1 MRVVEYDRY
10 GGPEV
15 LEVRE
20 RPAPEVTPGHVVVRV
35 RAAALNP
42 KDVLIQA
49 GKFAW
54 LAGRR
59 FPKRVGYDWS
69 GEVMAVGAGVRGL
82 REGDAVFGMIQ
93 AWSAGACGEQVRVR
107 ADELAAK
114 PAALGWE
121 DAAALPLAGSTALQA
136 LRDLGEVRPGDRVLI
151 NGASGGVGTLAVQI
165 AKRLGAHVTTLT
177 SAANVALVRGLGAD
191 VTLDH
196 TAWAPGADRAPGSS
210 GADPSSAPGADRPVD
225 QASGAARYDVVFDVF
240 GNRRFAELRPL
251 LTPRGTFIS
260 TVPKLH
266 VIAARLRTALTR
278 PRARLVV
285 VRSRTA
291 DLAWLAEAAVAGGLR
306 AVIDR
311 VFPLAEIADAQ
322 RRLAT
327 KHARGKVVLRVA
339 AERA

>member
-1 MRVVEYDRY
+1 VRVAEYDRY

-20 RPAPEVTPGHVVVRV
+20 RPAPEVTAGHVVVRV

-42 KDVLIQA
+42 KDVLTRA
-49 GKFAW
+49 GKFGW
-54 LAGRR
+54 MAGRR

-69 GEVMAVGAGVRGL
+69 GEVAAVGAGVRGI

-121 DAAALPLAGSTALQA
+121 EAAALPLAGSTALQA
-136 LRDLGEVRPGDRVLI
+136 LRELGEVRPGDRVLI
-151 NGASGGVGTLAVQI
+151 NGASGGVGTLAIQI

-177 SAANVALVRGLGAD
+177 SAANAELVRGLGAD
-191 VTLDH
+191 VALDH
-196 TAWAPGADRAPGSS
+196 QAWAPGADRFA
-210 GADPSSAPGADRPVD
+210 
-225 QASGAARYDVVFDVF
+225 VVFDVF
-240 GNRRFAELRPL
+240 GNRTFAALRPI
-251 LTPRGTFIS
+251 LTPRGTFVS
-260 TVPKLH
+260 TVPKPH

-285 VRSRTA
+285 VRSRPA
-291 DLAWLAEAAVAGGLR
+291 DLAWLADAAVAGAVR
-306 AVIDR
+306 AVIDG
-311 VFPLAEIADAQ
+311 VYPLAEIADAQ

-327 KHARGKVVLRVA
+327 RRARGKIVVRVA
-339 AERA
+339 DG